1 MKRYIRAANYK
12 FNPNSDKVIQGIA
25 DGLNVDT
32 NTAKFIAK
40 INAEDIDDNGF
51 TTEDECINYII
62 DSTPERMEE
71 ILFNEGYKG
80 LVQWSGSDFADN
92 FIDAAKALGIDVDA
106 YL

>member
-1 MKRYIRAANYK
+1 MKRYIRAASYK
-12 FNPNSDKVIQGIA
+12 FDPNSDNVIQAIA
-25 DGLNVDT
+25 DGLNIDI

-51 TTEDECINYII
+51 TTDDECVDYII
-62 DSTPERMEE
+62 DSTPERMKE

-80 LVQWSGSDFADN
+80 LVQWSGADYAN
-92 FIDAAKALGIDVDA
+92 KFIDAAKSLGIDVDA